1 MQNHSIPYWITREDK
16 SIVYR
21 ATELEGFNT
30 ENKKLN
36 QSLANEDGQNR
47 YDARTNKNQPVIVK
61 ISEQFVEDKTF
72 FDNFLKGA
80 LENIKINKT
89 IKSPEINQKK
99 IKLLKIE
106 CFNTNGLTGSFDK
119 QDNDNYV
126 RFFLGSAESKTGSQ
140 GGRRQLGRH
149 TYMLASKLS
158 CMFALSVEKNNN
170 KEFLRGLQY
179 LGRFQKNGKNMDPY
193 SMFTYG
199 KEDKQNQNEDETL
212 PILDENII
220 NNFKLQTGI
229 KRKKNETGLSIIIP
243 EPITAIKAETIFKN
257 YIKRFYPSILIGN
270 FQIIYDNKTIDSSN
284 IENFLIEENYKS
296 KSWLDF
302 LQNVYTAPDDIK
314 HYISKSEDYNYK
326 FEINKNDF
334 SEEKLKKIKEDYF
347 NKKNIILKFHIKIP
361 FQKVEKQGEFEGFF
375 HIALK
380 KKDYEQTSE
389 KPLFLRGNL
398 QIPGEANSFKY
409 YKNCYAMLWSD
420 DENLSELL
428 GDSEGMAHDT
438 WNSRHSD
445 IDKFYD
451 PKKILNVFKYVKS
464 ALSNIYTIITD
475 KENNLDLDTFSED
488 LPTIED
494 IFLKEEKIETDVIK
508 FDDTDIVSEKKE
520 IEYENYDRANKMVKE
535 IPVLTG
541 FKIVKTEHCLPNN
554 FPMKVRVKF
563 AYRARGKNSFTCYD
577 PILHFN
583 LKEEKNVKISLKKNI
598 EIIDQ
603 TENSINFIALA
614 PDFEIEISNFKDLD
628 KKDLDVRARKLKG

>member
-1 MQNHSIPYWITREDK
+1 MLNHSFPYWITREDK

-36 QSLANEDGQNR
+36 QNLANEDGQNR
-47 YDARTNKNQPVIVK
+47 LDEKKSKDEPVIVK
-61 ISEQFVEDKTF
+61 ISEDFLEDKSF
-72 FDNFLKGA
+72 FNNFLKGA

-89 IKSPEINQKK
+89 IKSPEINPDK
-99 IKLLKIE
+99 IRLLKIE
-106 CFNTNGLTGSFDK
+106 CFNTNGLTGSFEN

-126 RFFLGSAESKTGSQ
+126 RFFLGSSESKSGSQ

-158 CMFALSVEKNNN
+158 CMFALSIEKKKNN
-170 KEFLRGLQY
+170 EFLRGLQY
-179 LGRFQKNGKNMDPY
+179 LGRFQKDEKNMDPY

-199 KEDKQNQNEDETL
+199 KEDKKNQNENETL
-212 PILDENII
+212 PILDKEII
-220 NNFKLQTGI
+220 NIFKSKTRI
-229 KRKKNETGLSIIIP
+229 TRKRNETGLSIVIP
-243 EPITAIKAETIFKN
+243 EPISSIKAETIFRN

-270 FQIIYDNKTIDSSN
+270 LKLKYNDKTIDNSN
-284 IENFLIEENYKS
+284 IEKFLIEENYKS
-296 KSWLDF
+296 KDWLEF
-302 LQNVYTAPDDIK
+302 LQNVYTAPDNEK
-314 HYISKSEDYNYK
+314 HYISQPNDYKYQ
-326 FEINKNDF
+326 FEIKKEDIPGDI
-334 SEEKLKKIKEDYF
+334 LKKIKEDFY
-347 NKKNIILKFHIKIP
+347 NKKNIVLKLNLKIP
-361 FQKVEKQGEFEGFF
+361 FQKINKNGEFAGFF

-380 KKDYEQTSE
+380 KKDYEQMPE
-389 KPLFLRGNL
+389 RPLFLRGNL

-451 PKKILNVFKYVKS
+451 EKKISNVFRYIKN

-488 LPTIED
+488 LPTIEN
-494 IFLKEEKIETDVIK
+494 IFIEEKRIETDIITFGDV
-508 FDDTDIVSEKKE
+508 DDNSIPPVPLPHVV
-520 IEYENYDRANKMVKE
+520 RAKKMVQE
-535 IPVLTG
+535 IPTPTG
-541 FKIVKTEHCLPNN
+541 FKIVKTDNCSEDN

-563 AYRARGKNSFTCYD
+563 AYRARGKNSFSCYD
-577 PILHFN
+577 PKLHFN
-583 LKEEKNVKISLKKNI
+583 LQEEKNVKISFKKNI
-598 EIIDQ
+598 NVIDQ
-603 TENSINFIALA
+603 SGNSINFVALS
-614 PDFEIEISNFKDLD
+614 PDFEIEISDFKDLD
-628 KKDLDVRARKLKG
+628 KKDLDVHARKLKG

>member
-1 MQNHSIPYWITREDK
+1 MSNHSSPHWITREDK

-47 YDARTNKNQPVIVK
+47 YDARKNKDQPVIVK
-61 ISEQFVEDKTF
+61 ISEHFVDDKIF

-89 IKSPEINQKK
+89 IKSPEINPKK
-99 IKLLKIE
+99 IRLLKIE

-158 CMFALSVEKNNN
+158 CMFALSIEKNEN

-179 LGRFQKNGKNMDPY
+179 LGRFQKDGKNMDPY
-193 SMFTYG
+193 SMFTYE
-199 KEDKQNQNEDETL
+199 KENNENQNENETL
-212 PILDENII
+212 PILNKEII
-220 NNFKLQTGI
+220 NFFKTKTEI
-229 KRKKNETGLSIIIP
+229 KRKKDETGLSIVIP
-243 EPITAIKAETIFKN
+243 EPINSIKAETIFKN

-270 FQIIYDNKTIDSSN
+270 FKIIYDNHTIDSSN
-284 IENFLIEENYKS
+284 IEKFLIQENYKT
-296 KSWLDF
+296 KNWLDF
-302 LQNVYTAPDDIK
+302 LQNVYTAPDNLK
-314 HYISKSEDYNYK
+314 HHISKPEEYK
-326 FEINKNDF
+326 YQFEIKKDDIPDDT
-334 SEEKLKKIKEDYF
+334 LKKIKEDYF
-347 NKKNIILKFHIKIP
+347 NKKNIIIKFSVKIP
-361 FQKVEKQGEFEGFF
+361 FQKVDKQGEFDGFF

-380 KKDYEQTSE
+380 KKDYEQFAE

-438 WNSRHSD
+438 WNSKHSD

-451 PKKILNVFKYVKS
+451 PKKVLNVFRYVKN

-494 IFLKEEKIETDVIK
+494 INIEEEKVETDIIK
-508 FDDTDIVSEKKE
+508 FDDFDDHSEKNDE
-520 IEYENYDRANKMVKE
+520 EYENYNRAKKMVQE

-541 FKIVKTEHCLPNN
+541 FKIVKTDHCSPTN

-563 AYRARGKNSFTCYD
+563 AYRARGKNSFSCYD

-583 LKEEKNVKISLKKNI
+583 LMEEKNVKISSQKKINVV
-598 EIIDQ
+598 ER
-603 TENSINFIALA
+603 TGNSIDFIALE
-614 PDFEIEISNFKDLD
+614 PDFEIEISDFKDLD